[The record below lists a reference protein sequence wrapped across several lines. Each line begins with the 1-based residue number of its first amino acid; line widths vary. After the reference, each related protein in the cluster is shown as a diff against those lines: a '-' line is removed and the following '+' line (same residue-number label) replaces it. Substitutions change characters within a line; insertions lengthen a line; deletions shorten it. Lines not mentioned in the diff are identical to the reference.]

1 MRIALDIVKTFEIHA
16 SRYDHEPTGG
26 SLITTRVITL
36 TSRQFKLLQRSTFS
50 KWQARDEGRATTI
63 RELLAKYSAFIIRS
77 DGTLLGVATD
87 SIGRSQRSVLDAHF
101 VDEKGFKA
109 LQFQFASVD
118 EKDVGAR

>member
-1 MRIALDIVKTFEIHA
+1 M
-16 SRYDHEPTGG
+16 
-26 SLITTRVITL
+26 
-36 TSRQFKLLQRSTFS
+36 
-50 KWQARDEGRATTI
+50 
-63 RELLAKYSAFIIRS
+63 ELLAKYSAFVIRS